1 MTRMCRLLCWLLV
14 FGGAAVALGQ
24 NADLKRLQEQA
35 RKQQEQY
42 LNRIRQF
49 PGTFRMDQVLRVAQ
63 EDGQLVV
70 RCGLPN
76 LPVGQSRLNVE
87 GVRGTTIVSLGG
99 RVDAQGRVPHIDVRN
114 HDFDSPDAIQ
124 IDTYITASPG
134 YFTLSRSLRTS
145 AGYQSISLQQSM
157 VAVAP
162 GAPARRVILSVN
174 KSDASGRMPQ
184 NIALS
189 ADDFSTL
196 RQRHARELEEHLRP
210 LLRELQLDF
219 SLLAVDPMTA
229 WQVFVEEWKPDPNL
243 RQRISAL
250 LPQLDAD
257 DFRQREA
264 ALQQLQE
271 SGRDGVLVVRQIDRK
286 PLTAQQNMLLDTYL
300 SGFQPVSASEARRLL
315 TDQQFLLDCLYS
327 EDRPIR
333 AAALKRLQ
341 TQSQVRL
348 DFDLALEAQQRP
360 AAVDRVRAQLAGKPV
375 PPLPTTRP
383 R

>member
-1 MTRMCRLLCWLLV
+1 
-14 FGGAAVALGQ
+14 
-24 NADLKRLQEQA
+24 
-35 RKQQEQY
+35 
-42 LNRIRQF
+42 LNI
-49 PGTFRMDQVLRVAQ
+49 
-63 EDGQLVV
+63 
-70 RCGLPN
+70 
-76 LPVGQSRLNVE
+76 E

-99 RVDAQGRVPHIDVRN
+99 RVDAQGRVPHINVRN
-114 HDFDSPDAIQ
+114 VDFDSPDAIL
-124 IDTYITASPG
+124 IDTYINASQG
-134 YFTLSRSLRTS
+134 YFTLNRSLRTP
-145 AGYQSISLQQSM
+145 AGYQSIALQQSM
-157 VAVAP
+157 VAMV
-162 GAPARRVILSVN
+162 GAPVQRVMFNVN

-184 NIALS
+184 NISVS
-189 ADDFSTL
+189 AEDFATL

-210 LLRELQLDF
+210 LLRELQLD

-229 WQVFVEEWKPDPNL
+229 WQVFVDEWKPDPNL

-264 ALQQLQE
+264 ALQKLQE

-327 EDRPIR
+327 DDRAIR

-348 DFDLALEAQQRP
+348 DFDLALEASQRS

>member
-1 MTRMCRLLCWLLV
+1 MRRCRLLCWLLV
-14 FGGAAVALGQ
+14 FGGGAVALGQ

-42 LNRIRQF
+42 LNRVRLF

-76 LPVGQSRLNVE
+76 LPVGESRLNVE

-99 RVDAQGRVPHIDVRN
+99 RVDAQGRVPHINVRN

-124 IDTYITASPG
+124 IDTNINASNG
-134 YFTLSRSLRTS
+134 HFNLSRSRRMP

-157 VAVAP
+157 VAVMP
-162 GAPARRVILSVN
+162 GAVARRVIFNVN

-184 NIALS
+184 NISLS
-189 ADDFSTL
+189 ADDFPTL

-210 LLRELQLDF
+210 LLRELQLD

-229 WQVFVEEWKPDPNL
+229 WQVFVDEWRPDPNL